1 MATLGSTLFFK
12 YTDEKARDFRD
23 YQQSNLIEF
32 CHLIAFWKKD
42 EKKTVG
48 ILTENGIFRL
58 IWEVTSREED
68 KDSSL
73 QSEATQPTL
82 MYARW
87 MSSPAD
93 ANTESGSSTD
103 AILFV
108 EDYNIFYIPDVGIE
122 EKRIFPLSQTEVV
135 KPEVIFHGIPDW
147 IYEGIYYAPK
157 IVGCYLGNRPIYDF
171 RFYHSETAIW
181 YPNFWYMFQ
190 VSAFMRH
197 FSPLP
202 SPVWC
207 KVPLLRITEDILKR
221 DQAIWVSPDGTK
233 IVYATFND
241 SQVQNVQW
249 KIYGDGRDASVN
261 PYPKEAYMRYP
272 KVSIRVLSCICC
284 F

>member
-197 FSPLP
+197 FSPLS
-202 SPVWC
+202 SPVWR

-221 DQAIWVSPDGTK
+221 DQAIWVSPDATK

-272 KVSIRVLSCICC
+272 KVSIRV
-284 F
+284 

>member
-1 MATLGSTLFFK
+1 MYLHTVKTRSPGRK
-12 YTDEKARDFRD
+12 EIMKVW
-23 YQQSNLIEF
+23 EF
-32 CHLIAFWKKD
+32 LD
-42 EKKTVG
+42 EKKQLG
-48 ILTENGIFRL
+48 FRDFKLNYFFSLSRL

-73 QSEATQPTL
+73 QSEATEPTL

-87 MSSPAD
+87 MSSP
-93 ANTESGSSTD
+93 SGTTD

-122 EKRIFPLSQTEVV
+122 EKKIFPLSQTEVV

-147 IYEGIYYAPK
+147 IYEGI
-157 IVGCYLGNRPIYDF
+157 VQHTQCVECMCHV
-171 RFYHSETAIW
+171 RFFA
-181 YPNFWYMFQ
+181 
-190 VSAFMRH
+190 
-197 FSPLP
+197 
-202 SPVWC
+202 
-207 KVPLLRITEDILKR
+207 EDILRR
-221 DQAIWVSPDGTK
+221 DHAIWVSPDATK

-272 KVSIRVLSCICC
+272 KVSNAIH
-284 F
+284 

>member
-1 MATLGSTLFFK
+1 MAF
-12 YTDEKARDFRD
+12 
-23 YQQSNLIEF
+23 
-32 CHLIAFWKKD
+32 
-42 EKKTVG
+42 
-48 ILTENGIFRL
+48 FRL

-93 ANTESGSSTD
+93 ANTGESGSSTD

-147 IYEGIYYAPK
+147 IYEGTIIPYL
-157 IVGCYLGNRPIYDF
+157 VFMYLGIDSLVPK
-171 RFYHSETAIW
+171 STKSG
-181 YPNFWYMFQ
+181 NFSKM
-190 VSAFMRH
+190 
-197 FSPLP
+197 PKL
-202 SPVWC
+202 C
-207 KVPLLRITEDILKR
+207 G
-221 DQAIWVSPDGTK
+221 WVS
-233 IVYATFND
+233 
-241 SQVQNVQW
+241 Q
-249 KIYGDGRDASVN
+249 
-261 PYPKEAYMRYP
+261 
-272 KVSIRVLSCICC
+272 KVGIAR